1 MEEELK
7 IDALPYQSS
16 FSTPPLRLYG
26 GAEASRRE
34 PRSTKLRSVAA
45 GAEWSTTI
53 ATMTVRDVDYDDDD
67 DANKDQ
73 ESRDCSRNKVSKGID
88 EIDEF
93 DNDETDD

>member
-1 MEEELK
+1 MEEESK

-16 FSTPPLRLYG
+16 ISTPPLRLYG
-26 GAEASRRE
+26 GAEAFRRE

-73 ESRDCSRNKVSKGID
+73 ESRVVY
-88 EIDEF
+88 
-93 DNDETDD
+93 ETKLVKE

>member
-1 MEEELK
+1 MEEEST
-7 IDALPYQSS
+7 IDALPYLSS
-16 FSTPPLRLYG
+16 ISTPPLRLYG

-53 ATMTVRDVDYDDDD
+53 TTMTVRDVDYDDDD

-73 ESRDCSRNKVSKGID
+73 ESRVVY
-88 EIDEF
+88 
-93 DNDETDD
+93 ETKLVKE

>member
-1 MEEELK
+1 MEEETK

-16 FSTPPLRLYG
+16 ISTPPLRLYG

-73 ESRDCSRNKVSKGID
+73 ESRVVY
-88 EIDEF
+88 
-93 DNDETDD
+93 ETKLVKE

>member
-16 FSTPPLRLYG
+16 LSTPPLRLYG

-73 ESRDCSRNKVSKGID
+73 ESRVVY
-88 EIDEF
+88 
-93 DNDETDD
+93 ETKLVKE

>member
-73 ESRDCSRNKVSKGID
+73 ESRVVY
-88 EIDEF
+88 
-93 DNDETDD
+93 ETKLVKE

>member
-1 MEEELK
+1 MEEEST
-7 IDALPYQSS
+7 IDALPYQSAL
-16 FSTPPLRLYG
+16 STPPLRLYG

-73 ESRDCSRNKVSKGID
+73 ESRVVY
-88 EIDEF
+88 
-93 DNDETDD
+93 ETKLVKE

>member
-53 ATMTVRDVDYDDDD
+53 ATMTVRDVDYDDGD

-73 ESRDCSRNKVSKGID
+73 ESRVVY
-88 EIDEF
+88 
-93 DNDETDD
+93 ETKLVKE

>member
-7 IDALPYQSS
+7 IDALPYQLAL
-16 FSTPPLRLYG
+16 STPLLRLYG

-73 ESRDCSRNKVSKGID
+73 ESRVVY
-88 EIDEF
+88 
-93 DNDETDD
+93 ETKLVKE